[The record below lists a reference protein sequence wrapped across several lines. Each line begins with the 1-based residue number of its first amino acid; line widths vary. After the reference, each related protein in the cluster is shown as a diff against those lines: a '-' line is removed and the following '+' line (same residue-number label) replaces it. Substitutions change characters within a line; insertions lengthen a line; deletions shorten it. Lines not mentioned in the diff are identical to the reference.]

1 METISIYEA
10 KTQLCK
16 YINSI
21 EKKEADSVVITKNG
35 RPVAE
40 IIPFVE
46 RKERRLGIAKGLWKD
61 ISDEEFND
69 FDMLSIMMGGK

>member
-21 EKKEADSVVITKNG
+21 EKKEVDSFVITKNG
-35 RPVAE
+35 RPIAQ

-46 RKERRLGIAKGLWKD
+46 RKKRRLGIAKGLWKD
-61 ISDEEFND
+61 ISENEFDD
-69 FDMLSIMMGGK
+69 FDALSIMMDDK

>member
-35 RPVAE
+35 KPVAE

-61 ISDEEFND
+61 ISEDEFND

>member
-21 EKKEADSVVITKNG
+21 EKKESDSVVITKNG
-35 RPVAE
+35 KPVAE

-61 ISDEEFND
+61 ISEDEFND